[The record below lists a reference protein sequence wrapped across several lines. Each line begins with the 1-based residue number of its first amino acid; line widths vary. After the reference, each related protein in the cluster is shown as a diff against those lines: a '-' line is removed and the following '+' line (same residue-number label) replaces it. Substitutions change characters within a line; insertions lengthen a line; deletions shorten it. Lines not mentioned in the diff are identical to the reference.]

1 MTDRDCWTEEQSS
14 LLLVFYDAPLLL
26 ISLLLTRHLT
36 MAQLF
41 SLVLRK
47 IVEETLA
54 ETQYQEKLV
63 RMAVIEAAKYEP
75 LFFHRTSN
83 HELCYLRP

>member
-1 MTDRDCWTEEQSS
+1 
-14 LLLVFYDAPLLL
+14 
-26 ISLLLTRHLT
+26 